1 MMAVFRLDLGG
12 RTAAARRLSSSVRSQ
27 STSNAL
33 SPRRAP
39 KATSAISG
47 GDTAR
52 IMALGGQQHKAHQVS
67 QRVHQRD
74 DFGRQSAA
82 RAPDGLILSPP
93 FAPLAFWWAVTIV
106 PSIRA
111 YSKSGSRHSQSR
123 RGSKTPAS
131 TQRRKR

>member
-12 RTAAARRLSSSVRSQ
+12 MTAAAPRLV
-27 STSNAL
+27 AEEG
-33 SPRRAP
+33 A
-39 KATSAISG
+39 K
-47 GDTAR
+47 GDVCDQRGDAER
-52 IMALGGQQHKAHQVS
+52 IMALAGQQHKAHQVS
-67 QRVHQRD
+67 QRVHQLD

-93 FAPLAFWWAVTIV
+93 FVPLAFWWAVTIV

-111 YSKSGSRHSQSR
+111 YSKSGSPARHSKIC
-123 RGSKTPAS
+123 SKTPAR